1 MLMMKSALK
10 FINAKILELGFE
22 TIVKFIAENPRL
34 EVYILS
40 LDNLFRLSE
49 KALSQILTYLYYKA
63 TRA

>member
-49 KALSQILTYLYYKA
+49 KALAQILTRLYYKA
-63 TRA
+63 TCM

>member
-49 KALSQILTYLYYKA
+49 KALAQILTYLYYKA
-63 TRA
+63 TCV